1 MLVGTCCSKFRYSKF
16 PYNDSP

>member
-16 PYNDSP
+16 PCNDSP